1 MSFAQWVIGQN
12 AKTTQ
17 FPHKSLNGFGILLP
31 SGYGQKH
38 IAMPNPMVNVGAIYN
53 LNCDVVPPKIPP
65 APAGIGGRMNGML
78 LAGNDM
84 IGNHLP
90 SV

>member
-1 MSFAQWVIGQN
+1 
-12 AKTTQ
+12 
-17 FPHKSLNGFGILLP
+17 
-31 SGYGQKH
+31 
-38 IAMPNPMVNVGAIYN
+38 MPNPIVNVGAIYN

-65 APAGIGGRMNGML
+65 APAGIGGRINGML